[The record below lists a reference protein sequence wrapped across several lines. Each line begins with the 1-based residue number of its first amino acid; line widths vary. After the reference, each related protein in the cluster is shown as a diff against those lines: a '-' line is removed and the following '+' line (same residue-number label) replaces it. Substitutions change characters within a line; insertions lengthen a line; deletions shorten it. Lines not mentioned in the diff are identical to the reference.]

1 MRTIWR
7 YAFALGAAVLAGGAA
22 QAGDD
27 PAKGREAALKWC
39 SRCHVV
45 GDHDPYGGI
54 DSTPW
59 FPTFAAQPGIYPP
72 AHIRTFN
79 ERPPHPPQ
87 DIRISGSEMDDLMAY
102 VESLAAD

>member
-7 YAFALGAAVLAGGAA
+7 YAFALGEAVLAGGVA
-22 QAGDD
+22 QAGED
-27 PAKGREAALKWC
+27 PAKRREAALKWC
-39 SRCHVV
+39 LRCHEV
-45 GDHDPYGGI
+45 GDYEPYGGI

-59 FPTFAAQPGIYPP
+59 FPTFTAQPGIYPP
-72 AHIRTFN
+72 ARIRTFN

-87 DIRISGSEMDDLMAY
+87 DIRISASEMDDPIAC